1 MRILWTYHYRTRYR
15 YCIKTREKLLIVFIK
30 TGTVPNNNNN
40 NNNNIFKAL
49 MANAATSALR
59 LHQRLPQVQFTRE
72 FLTQFLL
79 EDSGR

>member
-30 TGTVPNNNNN
+30 TGTVPNNN